1 MLSCGMNDYSGEFAF
16 KYGFPAT
23 VTGNGGMM
31 IVIPGLCGIGLFS
44 KGVKLDTD
52 GISGGMKSFCG
63 GLNEKF
69 NCHHLEDAEDDK
81 MDEETDDQ
89 AVIKLLFSAQLGN
102 IEGIRRYWLK
112 DGFDMNVADYRWVPG
127 LEISA

>member
-23 VTGNGGMM
+23 VSGNGGMM

-44 KGVKLDTD
+44 ENGELGKD
-52 GISGGMKSFCG
+52 GISGAMKSFCS
-63 GLNEKF
+63 GLVEKF
-69 NCHHLEDAEDDK
+69 SCHHFENAEDDK
-81 MDEETDDQ
+81 MDGETDDQ

-102 IEGIRRYWLK
+102 IEGIRKYWLQ
-112 DGFDMNVADYRWVPG
+112 DGFDMNVADYRWV
-127 LEISA
+127 